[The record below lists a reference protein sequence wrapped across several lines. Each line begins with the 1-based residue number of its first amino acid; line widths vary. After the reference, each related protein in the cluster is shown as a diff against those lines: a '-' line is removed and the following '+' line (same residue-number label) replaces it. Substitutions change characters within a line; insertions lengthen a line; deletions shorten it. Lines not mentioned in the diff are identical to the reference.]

1 MQYREID
8 EFDGRKI
15 LRIEIDFSKEEQQ
28 SILNFLSASKATV
41 KDVFKD
47 RDEIELFV
55 YNDAIRRVIVRAF
68 PDLEHIVSKGF
79 IYIGIFIEDLANLID
94 FENSFWLGKDEY
106 EIWINDRDAIISSAI
121 AVEVI
126 VKNHGKYDCPYLY
139 DLQLQR
145 I

>member
-1 MQYREID
+1 MI
-8 EFDGRKI
+8 
-15 LRIEIDFSKEEQQ
+15 SKEEQQ
-28 SILNFLSASKATV
+28 TILNFLSASKATAS
-41 KDVFKD
+41 DVFKD

-55 YNDAIRRVIVRAF
+55 YNDAIRRVIIKAF

-106 EIWINDRDAIISSAI
+106 EIWTNDKDAIISSAI

-126 VKNHGKYDCPYLY
+126 AKNHDKYDCPYLY
-139 DLQLQR
+139 DLQLQK